1 MNNVT
6 IVGNLARDAELRETQ
21 SGKSVANFTIAAQR
35 SFKNAN
41 GEYQADFIPCVAW
54 GSTAD
59 FISKYFKKGSK
70 IGVVGNIQ
78 TRDYENK
85 DGNRVYVVEVNVS
98 QAEFVES
105 KNTNQQAKQEP
116 TIEEDDTALPFDL

>member
-6 IVGNLARDAELRETQ
+6 IVGNLVRDAELRETQ
-21 SGKSVANFTIAAQR
+21 SGKSVASFTIAAQR
-35 SFKNAN
+35 NFKNAN

-85 DGNRVYVVEVNVS
+85 DGNKVYVVEVNVS

-105 KNTNQQAKQEP
+105 KNTNQQTKQEP